1 MKNLNNILNF
11 VLTPGYISGLTQSD
25 GSFFCTISLSSKH
38 LFGLQFRPKFSITA
52 DLDSKHVLDRI
63 QSYFGCGNVVINE
76 NKHTAEFVVSSLK
89 DLKNIIIPHFYNYP
103 VYCSKLHAF
112 KLFDLI
118 VSALVNKEKK
128 TIEGRRDLLGM
139 ALSMNQSTNRKDER
153 ISILCKCLLMDVKD
167 LVLIP
172 NNCLDLQTP
181 LSSPFISGVV
191 DGDGSFFVY
200 FLSTGIPNEIKIGFT
215 IVTDKAS
222 HAMLQ
227 GIQTYLNGIGSIR
240 EGTKNELVFTVIG
253 INQIVDVLIP
263 FMDANPIISER
274 ALHYDKFKQVSLL
287 LKENNPL
294 PLSIKLE
301 IVDLCYD
308 MNKEGKRRALS
319 KSQYIELL
327 NQIHNH

>member
-1 MKNLNNILNF
+1 MKNINNILNF

-63 QSYFGCGNVVINE
+63 QSYFGCGNVAINE
-76 NKHTAEFVVSSLK
+76 SKHTAEFVVSSLK
-89 DLKNIIIPHFYNYP
+89 DLKNIIIPHFQNYP

-118 VSALVNKEKK
+118 VSSLVNKEKK
-128 TIEGRRDLLGM
+128 TIEGRRELLGM
-139 ALSMNQSTNRKDER
+139 ALSMNQSTNRKEDR
-153 ISILCKCLLMDVKD
+153 ILILCKCLSMDIKD

-172 NNCLDLQTP
+172 NNCLGMQIP
-181 LSSPFISGVV
+181 LSSSFISGVI

-200 FLSTGIPNEIKIGFT
+200 FLSTGEIKLGFT
-215 IVTDKAS
+215 IVTDLAS
-222 HAMLQ
+222 KVMLQ
-227 GIQTYLNGIGSIR
+227 GIQTYLKGIGSIR
-240 EGTKNELVFTVIG
+240 EGTKNELVYTVLG

-263 FMDANPIISER
+263 FVDANPILSER
-274 ALHYDKFKQVSLL
+274 ALHYDKFKKVSLL

-319 KSQYIELL
+319 KLQYIELL
-327 NQIHNH
+327 KQINNK

>member
-1 MKNLNNILNF
+1 MKNINNILNF

-25 GSFFCTISLSSKH
+25 GSFFCTISLSPKH

-63 QSYFGCGNVVINE
+63 QTYFGCGNVVINE
-76 NKHTAEFVVSSLK
+76 SKHTAEFVVSSLK
-89 DLKNIIIPHFYNYP
+89 DLKGIIIPHFHNYP

-118 VSALVNKEKK
+118 VSSLVNKEKK
-128 TIEGRRDLLGM
+128 TIEGRRELLGM
-139 ALSMNQSTNRKDER
+139 ALSMNQSTNRKEDR
-153 ISILCKCLLMDVKD
+153 ISILCKCLSMDVKD

-172 NNCLDLQTP
+172 NNCLGMQIP
-181 LSSPFISGVV
+181 LSSSFISGVI

-200 FLSTGIPNEIKIGFT
+200 FLSTGEIKLGFT
-215 IVTDKAS
+215 IVTDLATKV
-222 HAMLQ
+222 MLQ
-227 GIQTYLNGIGSIR
+227 GIQTYLKGIGSIR
-240 EGTKNELVFTVIG
+240 VGTKNELVYTVLG

-263 FMDANPIISER
+263 FMDANPILSER
-274 ALHYDKFKQVSLL
+274 ALHYDKFQKVSLL

-294 PLSIKLE
+294 PLSVKLE

-319 KSQYIELL
+319 KLQYIELL
-327 NQIHNH
+327 KQINNQ